1 MRSIMQVIPLGTNG
15 FFPSFGRQTACYAI
29 PYGKTL
35 IILDAGS
42 GMFRF
47 AEPIGKKLL
56 VGVNTI
62 HLYLSH
68 YHLDHTFGFYAA
80 FDLFREKNVIVY
92 AKSGRQV
99 FSEFVQMEHFPVDY
113 QSKHRNFTWVQIE
126 QGEYNQKDYKYKVRR
141 QKHRDETSL
150 GFRFEFEDGKSLAY
164 LTDTE
169 PTLESIYFI
178 RGVDLLMHEHDTAKT
193 AKSPNQSALKNLI
206 SQGGHVTTQ
215 GAALIAKEAKVGKLA
230 LIHHDPFADE
240 KQIEKQLILART
252 KFPNSFLAQDLKII
266 STN

>member
-1 MRSIMQVIPLGTNG
+1 MQVIPLGTNG
-15 FFPSFGRQTACYAI
+15 FFPSFGRQTMCFAV
-29 PYGKTL
+29 PLGKTL

-42 GMFRF
+42 GLFRL

-56 VGVNTI
+56 VGVDTI

-80 FDLFREKNVIVY
+80 FDLFRGKNVIVY

-99 FSEFVQMEHFPVDY
+99 FSEFVRIEHFPVDY
-113 QSKHRNFTWVQIE
+113 QRKHRNFTWVQIE
-126 QGEYNQKDYKYKVRR
+126 EREYNQKDYKYKVRR

-150 GFRFEFEDGKSLAY
+150 GFRFEFENGKSLAY

-169 PTLESIYFI
+169 PTLESINFI
-178 RGVDLLMHEHDTAKT
+178 KGVDLLMHEHDTAKT
-193 AKSPNQSALKNLI
+193 AKASSLSALKNLI

-215 GAALIAKEAKVGKLA
+215 GAALIAKEAEVGKLA
-230 LIHHDPFADE
+230 LIHHYPFNDNN
-240 KQIEKQLILART
+240 KLKGQLRIAKKIFQQTDLA
-252 KFPNSFLAQDLKII
+252 SDLKRI
-266 STN
+266 NF